1 MVERFSDADVALLRE
16 GHTGKVSALSQQQE
30 KRSRAGHPL
39 FFGTTAISYF
49 DWEHSMGTIGL
60 SFGSPTSGQG
70 INVASTVTQMVTQLQ
85 ATETPYKNQLTAQQS
100 QDTVISNLGSL
111 LSTLSND
118 ISALTDPAGI
128 LSGKQGSSSDTNTL
142 ALLSATTT
150 ASAGSHT
157 VTVQQLA
164 QTSTEASSS
173 VAANDTL
180 SGSFTFH
187 IGSGSS
193 QTVSVDPANATIA
206 GLAATINQAGI
217 GITASVVTDTSGS
230 RLSLISQTS
239 GAAGQISIDSS
250 ALSDTTTG
258 NAVSLIAGQPSQDA
272 QFTVDGIQTTSATNT
287 ITGAISGVTMQLL
300 GLSANPV
307 QVQIVND
314 TASVT
319 TALSTMVK
327 DYNAVVSALS
337 AQEGKDATGKADPLF
352 GSPIISQLQQMLSSA
367 FTTPSGTSLTSPTQ
381 IGLSL
386 NSNGTLSLNTDQLT
400 ATLNSN
406 FAGVQTLFQ
415 NTNSFGLNLEQAVN
429 NAGTGSTKS
438 ILTQAQ
444 SANSTAETNLN
455 STISTMDA
463 RIATQQTN
471 LTTELNAANQ
481 TLQEIPM
488 QLNMVN
494 EIYSAITGFNQSQ
507 NG

>member
-1 MVERFSDADVALLRE
+1 
-16 GHTGKVSALSQQQE
+16 
-30 KRSRAGHPL
+30 
-39 FFGTTAISYF
+39 
-49 DWEHSMGTIGL
+49 MGTIGL

-70 INVASTVTQMVTQLQ
+70 IDVASTVTQMVTQLQ
-85 ATETPYKNQLTAQQS
+85 GAEKPYKDQLTALQS

-111 LSTLSND
+111 LSTLSSD
-118 ISALTDPAGI
+118 VSALTDPVGV
-128 LSGKQGSSSDTNTL
+128 LSGKLGSSSDNNTL
-142 ALLSATTT
+142 TLLSASTT
-150 ASAGSHT
+150 ATAGSHT

-164 QTSTEASSS
+164 QTSTEASSA

-193 QTVSVDPANATIA
+193 QTVSVDPANATISS
-206 GLAATINQAGI
+206 LAATINQAGL
-217 GITASVVTDTSGS
+217 GITASVVTDSSGS
-230 RLSLISQTS
+230 RLSFISQTG

-250 ALSDTTTG
+250 ALSDTTSG
-258 NAVSLIAGQPSQDA
+258 SAVSLIPGQAGQDA
-272 QFTVDGIQTTSATNT
+272 LFTVDGIQTTSATNT
-287 ITGAISGVTMQLL
+287 ITGAIPGVTMQLL
-300 GLSANPV
+300 GKSASGTQV
-307 QVQIVND
+307 QVEIDND
-314 TASVT
+314 TSSVT

-337 AQEGKDATGKADPLF
+337 AQEGKDASGNAEPLF

-367 FTTPSGTSLTSPTQ
+367 LNTPSVTTLTSPTQ

-386 NSNGTLSLNTDQLT
+386 NGDGTLSLNTDQLT
-400 ATLNSN
+400 TVLNDNYS
-406 FAGVQTLFQ
+406 GVQALFQ
-415 NTNSFGLNLEQAVN
+415 NTKSFGLNLEQAVN

-438 ILTQAQ
+438 LLTQAQ
-444 SANSTAETNLN
+444 NANSTAESNLS
-455 STISTMDA
+455 STLSTMDA
-463 RIATQQTN
+463 RIATQQSS
-471 LTTELNAANQ
+471 LTAELNAANQ